1 MQDTDLNE
9 ILART
14 EAEFEF
20 FQRMD
25 AERYEREDKEERL
38 AILEKQLELAGEKM
52 SKYVNYRLMA
62 DYEVPQWVK
71 DSI

>member
-1 MQDTDLNE
+1 LQDTDLNE